1 MYEEEVGEPFPM
13 EQIGD
18 HRMELMHAIVDTIVW
33 HFPGSRTAVARV
45 SRLSKFGFFLGRFR
59 VIRHP

>member
-1 MYEEEVGEPFPM
+1 MDVRQDYLENFERMYEEEAGEPFPM

-18 HRMELMHAIVDTIVW
+18 RRTELMHAIGDTIVW

-45 SRLSKFGFFLGRFR
+45 SRL
-59 VIRHP
+59 